1 MSNYDDVLS
10 VLSSS
15 SNSNLAKE
23 LLEILNAELSLP
35 NIPLKTMGGEV
46 CWDTL
51 AEYNG
56 WKLQQN
62 RIFKNARILDSNNV
76 RIAWGTINGMI
87 KVMDRMVQCMDRY
100 NKPQTTSEQR
110 MEYMQ
115 EIKQLKELLDMGA
128 ITQSEYE
135 EKKNKLMGGDLV
147 DLLLRQ
153 SFYEKIFVM

>member
-1 MSNYDDVLS
+1 MSNYDDVLR
-10 VLSSS
+10 VLS

-23 LLEILNAELSLP
+23 LFEILNAEVSLP

-76 RIAWGTINGMI
+76 RIAWRTINGMI

-135 EKKNKLMGGDLV
+135 EKKNKLMG
-147 DLLLRQ
+147 
-153 SFYEKIFVM
+153 EI